1 MDPLSHP
8 EDASGPARHHWGS
21 VGPAP
26 RRPSAGATEAQEG
39 AAGPAVSQDGAT
51 QLPGP
56 AASSAREEGSV
67 LISGPWE
74 PRGAQSIPVPPPGPR
89 QAECWGFRAPPG
101 GGVRVTRVESVES
114 GSVLVKCAVETTSPG
129 TSLAEFPVLRA
140 PVDGRGVALFQRHV
154 FRTDPT
160 GQPARM
166 HGRALG
172 APTEGTPRE
181 GLPSSRSRAWH
192 CRSFRPGRFSALR
205 KGQPSGHRTRWQR
218 WPGCGRPGTGC
229 SVEGP

>member
-1 MDPLSHP
+1 MT
-8 EDASGPARHHWGS
+8 
-21 VGPAP
+21 PAP
-26 RRPSAGATEAQEG
+26 APQPPPHPGPTSEERRDGPTVAPGRREWARRAPLGERGSSPHRPSAGATEAQEG

-56 AASSAREEGSV
+56 AASSAREEGGV

-74 PRGAQSIPVPPPGPR
+74 PRGAQSIPAPPLQPR
-89 QAECWGFRAPPG
+89 QAECWGFCALPGG
-101 GGVRVTRVESVES
+101 GGVRVTRVESVGS
-114 GSVLVKCAVETTSPG
+114 GSVLAKCAVETTAPG
-129 TSLAEFPVLRA
+129 TSLVEFPVLRA
-140 PVDGRGVALFQRHV
+140 PVEGRGVALFQRHV

-181 GLPSSRSRAWH
+181 GLPPSESRAWC
-192 CRSFRPGRFSALR
+192 CRSFRPGRLSALR
-205 KGQPSGHRTRWQR
+205 KG
-218 WPGCGRPGTGC
+218 
-229 SVEGP
+229 

>member
-21 VGPAP
+21 VGRAP

-101 GGVRVTRVESVES
+101 GGGPGHQSR
-114 GSVLVKCAVETTSPG
+114 KCGKWFSAGKVCC
-129 TSLAEFPVLRA
+129 
-140 PVDGRGVALFQRHV
+140 GVHQPRHV
-154 FRTDPT
+154 AVRIPSSESPCGWEGSCSLSEARIQDRPDRTACAH
-160 GQPARM
+160 ARKGPGCP
-166 HGRALG
+166 HGRD
-172 APTEGTPRE
+172 T
-181 GLPSSRSRAWH
+181 S
-192 CRSFRPGRFSALR
+192 
-205 KGQPSGHRTRWQR
+205 
-218 WPGCGRPGTGC
+218 
-229 SVEGP
+229 